1 VPIADDQMTVRKKAD
16 KSENHA
22 ALLQAVGE
30 FQGGLPPALAAILAS
45 LANPAS
51 YKGDLAAV
59 EHARI
64 AAIVE
69 GTRIAPLDETA
80 RLLGISKSSVKRL
93 FPHLLVRIGER
104 NVGMKLKDIWEL
116 AKPAKAPRLEI

>member
-1 VPIADDQMTVRKKAD
+1 VSITDDPTIVRKKAD
-16 KSENHA
+16 KAEHHA
-22 ALLQAVGE
+22 ALLEAVGE
-30 FQGGLPPALAAILAS
+30 FKGGLPPALATILAS
-45 LANPAS
+45 LADPAS

-59 EHARI
+59 EHTRI
-64 AAIVE
+64 LAIVE

-116 AKPAKAPRLEI
+116 AKPA

>member
-1 VPIADDQMTVRKKAD
+1 MPITDEQTTVRKKAD
-16 KSENHA
+16 KAEHHA
-22 ALLQAVGE
+22 ALLKVVGE
-30 FQGGLPPALAAILAS
+30 FERGLPSSLAAILAS
-45 LANPAS
+45 LADPTSHNKDDPT
-51 YKGDLAAV
+51 AV
-59 EHARI
+59 ERARI

-80 RLLGISKSSVKRL
+80 RLLGVSKTTVKRL

-116 AKPAKAPRLEI
+116 AKPA